1 MQIFEDSDEKQ
12 YDRISIRKFV
22 LNSLKETV
30 ASKSMMKKKIS
41 SSKESQLS
49 TSDDT
54 SSFESAST
62 SNFVAVEISRFLSRK
77 ETSDKEM
84 ISLSRKNQ
92 SLNKENNIS
101 FRKKSFLCSNSS
113 KLSNELFETEDVSL
127 NVLTSKDISFRIN
140 VANIV
145 QEKRVRKS
153 SKDFANTT

>member
-22 LNSLKETV
+22 LNSSKENV
-30 ASKSMMKKKIS
+30 VSKSMMKKKTS
-41 SSKESQLS
+41 SSKESQLF

-54 SSFESAST
+54 SSSESASIN
-62 SNFVAVEISRFLSRK
+62 NFVAVEISRFLFRK

-84 ISLSRKNQ
+84 INLSRKNQ
-92 SLNKENNIS
+92 SLNKENNIPS
-101 FRKKSFLCSNSS
+101 RKESFLCSNSS
-113 KLSNELFETEDVSL
+113 KLSNELLETENASL
-127 NVLTSKDISFRIN
+127 NVLTSKNISSRID